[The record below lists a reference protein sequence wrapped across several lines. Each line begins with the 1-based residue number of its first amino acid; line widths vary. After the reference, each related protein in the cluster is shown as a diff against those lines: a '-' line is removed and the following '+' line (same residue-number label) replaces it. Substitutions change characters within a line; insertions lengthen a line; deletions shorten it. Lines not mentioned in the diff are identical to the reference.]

1 MRVNSLILLS
11 VAAGLLGAPAVAQ
24 TPAPAAQTAATVD
37 PMDKVVCKREEETGS
52 LVKKKKK
59 VCATKRQWEELAAKT
74 RDAMGQ
80 GQMSGGTSGN

>member
-1 MRVNSLILLS
+1 MAVHSLILLS
-11 VAAGLLGAPAVAQ
+11 VAAGLLAAPAVAQ

-37 PMDKVVCKREEETGS
+37 PMDKMVCKREEETGS

-59 VCATKRQWEELAAKT
+59 VCATRRQWEALAAQT